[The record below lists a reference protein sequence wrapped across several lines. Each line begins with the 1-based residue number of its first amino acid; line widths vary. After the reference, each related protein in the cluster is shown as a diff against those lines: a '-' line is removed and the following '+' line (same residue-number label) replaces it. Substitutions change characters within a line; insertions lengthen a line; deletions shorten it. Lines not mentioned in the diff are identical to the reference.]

1 MNFEVSSSQIKS
13 MIVDKLSHNFGVS
26 PENATDEQ
34 FYKSCAL
41 ILRDMMIQRYGEL
54 RKKAD
59 QTGTKRVYYLCM
71 EFLMGRSLRNTL
83 FNLNLED
90 TFRTALEE
98 MNIKLDN
105 LFEQEPDAG
114 LGNGG
119 LGRLAACFLD
129 GLASQG
135 YSAMGY
141 SLRYEYG
148 IFRQKL
154 VEGWQTELPD
164 FWLPG
169 GRVWLQ
175 EVPESSV
182 TIRLDGHVEESWSNG
197 FHTIEHKD

>member
-98 MNIKLDN
+98 MNI
-105 LFEQEPDAG
+105 
-114 LGNGG
+114 
-119 LGRLAACFLD
+119 
-129 GLASQG
+129 
-135 YSAMGY
+135 
-141 SLRYEYG
+141 
-148 IFRQKL
+148 
-154 VEGWQTELPD
+154 
-164 FWLPG
+164 
-169 GRVWLQ
+169 
-175 EVPESSV
+175 
-182 TIRLDGHVEESWSNG
+182 
-197 FHTIEHKD
+197 